1 MGVSI
6 RHIRGLCGEKTGG
19 LRTDLK
25 DCTPLN
31 RLKISETCSVSEVTQ
46 THDLPAIAEPLGS
59 HTVHPALTDVVR
71 AN

>member
-25 DCTPLN
+25 DCTTLN
-31 RLKISETCSVSEVTQ
+31 RLKISETCSVSKVMQ
-46 THDLPAIAEPLGS
+46 THYLPVVAEPLGS
-59 HTVHPALTDVVR
+59 HTAHPELTDVVQ
-71 AN
+71 AS